1 MTPSNKRSR
10 VALRSASAAA
20 IFALGAA
27 ALTGC
32 TATTAGGCE
41 LGPTSDGD
49 LTLKLGTA
57 LPQTGNLAFLNPPEE
72 AGVHLA
78 VAEINAAG
86 KGITV
91 DLTLG
96 DSGNTD
102 NKAYDTE
109 IPRLLNAGVEAI
121 VGAASSST
129 TLAFIDRVVAECV
142 VLFSPANTSAALTTY
157 EDKGLYFRTA
167 PSDVLQGEVLG
178 NLIAADGHQRL
189 GMIVLNDAYGTG
201 LAGFVK
207 AAFEAAG
214 GEVVAEPTYNTGDTN
229 FTSQINEVLAAD
241 PDAIVLVTFDEI
253 LTIVPALTSQ
263 FPGAN
268 LYLVDGNNNDYSEAF
283 APGTLEGAKATYPG
297 VPDSELPAGFLDR
310 LAAAWAENGDGTPLE
325 VNLYGPESYDAV
337 ILIALAA
344 LEARSTEGANISEKL
359 REVSGG
365 TGNGTKCTS
374 FAECADIIASGGT
387 ADYDGASGAVTFDEA
402 GDPGAGKI
410 LINQYQNDNTFINIG
425 VS

>member
-10 VALRSASAAA
+10 VALRTASAAA

-72 AGVHLA
+72 AGVHMA
-78 VAEINAAG
+78 VDEINAAG
-86 KGITV
+86 KGITIE
-91 DLTLG
+91 LTLG
-96 DSGNTD
+96 DSGNTE

-109 IPRLLNAGVEAI
+109 IPRLLNAGVDAI

-129 TLAFIDRVVAECV
+129 TLAFIDRVIAECV
-142 VLFSPANTSAALTTY
+142 VLFSPANTSAQLTTY

-167 PSDVLQGEVLG
+167 PSDVLQGEVMG

-207 AAFEAAG
+207 EAFEAAG
-214 GEVVAEPTYNTGDTN
+214 GEVVAEPTFNTGDTN

-241 PDAIVLVTFDEI
+241 PDAILLVTFDEI
-253 LTIVPALTSQ
+253 LTIIPALTSQ
-263 FPGAN
+263 FPADK
-268 LYLVDGNNNDYSEAF
+268 LYLVDGNNNNFGDTF
-283 APGTLEGAKATYPG
+283 APGTMEGAKATYPG
-297 VPDSELPAGFLDR
+297 VPESELPAGFLDA
-310 LAAAWAENGDGTPLE
+310 LAAKWLEKSGQQLE
-325 VNLYGPESYDAV
+325 VTVYGPEAYDAV

-344 LEARSTEGANISEKL
+344 LEARSTAGANISDKL

-374 FAECADIIASGGT
+374 FAQCADIIASGGT
-387 ADYDGASGAVTFDEA
+387 ADYDGASGAVTFDEF

-410 LINQYQNDNTFINIG
+410 LINQYQGDNNYINIG

>member
-78 VAEINAAG
+78 VDEINAAG
-86 KGITV
+86 KGITIE
-91 DLTLG
+91 LTLG
-96 DSGNTD
+96 DSGNTE

-109 IPRLLNAGVEAI
+109 IPRLLNAGVQAI
-121 VGAASSST
+121 VGAASSGTS
-129 TLAFIDRVVAECV
+129 LAFIDRVIAECV
-142 VLFSPANTSAALTTY
+142 VQFSPANTSAELTTY

-189 GMIVLNDAYGTG
+189 GMIVLNDSYGTG
-201 LAGFVK
+201 LAGFVQ

-214 GEVVAEPTYNTGDTN
+214 GEVVSQPTFNTGDTN

-241 PDAIVLVTFDEI
+241 PDAIVLITFDEA
-253 LTIVPALTSQ
+253 LTIIPALTSQ

-268 LYLVDGNNNDYSEAF
+268 LYLVDGNNNDYSADF
-283 APGTLEGAKATYPG
+283 AAGTLEGAKATYPG
-297 VPDSELPAGFLDR
+297 VPESDLPAGFIDA
-310 LAAAWAENGDGTPLE
+310 LAAKWLEKSGEPLE
-325 VNLYGPESYDAV
+325 VNLYGPEAYDAV
-337 ILIALAA
+337 VLIALAA
-344 LEARSTEGANISEKL
+344 LEARSTQGANISEKL

-365 TGNGTKCTS
+365 TGNGTKCTT

-387 ADYDGASGAVTFDEA
+387 ADYDGASGPVTFDEN